1 MSSVD
6 MNKSIAVLGT
16 GANGGSA
23 AADLINAGYDV
34 TLIDQWPEHVEAMR
48 ANGLTI
54 QLPDDELHVE
64 VAAHHL
70 CEVCE
75 LNRIFDYVLLMA
87 KAYDTGWLARLIEP
101 YLAKDGLMVGIQ
113 NAMTAHEIA
122 EIVGPDRTVGCV
134 IELSAEMYTPGV
146 VQRNTPPA
154 KSWLGI
160 GALGGS
166 MAARLPEVETILS
179 NVGRVSITP
188 DIIAAKW
195 MKLVVNSMS
204 LGPVAMLGATPYEAA
219 QNPIARPL
227 LLAAGAEAL
236 AVGQARGY
244 TIQPI
249 FGLAAE
255 DIENTNRLL
264 EKLLDK
270 LTNDIGPTAKD
281 CVLQDHMKGRYSE
294 VDLINGLVA
303 RESER
308 NGKPAPANAAVT
320 AITQRIRDGELE
332 PNPSN
337 LELAL
342 ELLNAPA
349 AE

>member
-1 MSSVD
+1 MSSID
-6 MNKSIAVLGT
+6 TDKSIAVLGT

-23 AADLINAGYDV
+23 AADLVNAGYDV

-48 ANGLTI
+48 TRGLTI
-54 QLPDDELHVE
+54 QMPDDELHVE
-64 VAAHHL
+64 VTAHHL

-75 LNRIFDYVLLMA
+75 LNRTFDYVLLMA

-101 YLAKDGLMVGIQ
+101 YLADDGLMVGIQ

-122 EIVGPDRTVGCV
+122 AIVGPERTVGCV
-134 IELSAEMYTPGV
+134 IELSAEMYTPGLI
-146 VQRNTPPA
+146 QRNTPPA

-160 GALGGS
+160 GALEKS
-166 MAARLPEVETILS
+166 MLDRLPEVEAILS

-204 LGPVAMLGATPYEAA
+204 LGPVAMLGVTPYEAA
-219 QNPIARPL
+219 QHPKAREM

-236 AVGQARGY
+236 AIGQDRGY

-249 FGLAAE
+249 FGLAAA
-255 DIENTNRLL
+255 DMANTNRLL

-303 RESER
+303 RESEE
-308 NGKPAPANAAVT
+308 NGRRAPANAAVT

-332 PNPSN
+332 PSLSN
-337 LELAL
+337 LDLAL
-342 ELLNAPA
+342 ELMNAPGA
-349 AE
+349 